1 MKCEEDFEKAKA
13 TIEAQA
19 REYYNQRLSE
29 LETHHDKLGV
39 ERQKRRDAEVAR
51 QVEMMNEAKVR
62 FLEEQE
68 AMKTAMERQAQA
80 KYQQIKNEAHE
91 RLCRRER
98 EMEED
103 KQRTITAM
111 EDAHDKAVEAAAA
124 EAASAAAAERARRF
138 DFEEAQVSGRP
149 SSRTQTQHATHTLT
163 HPSHS
168 FFFFLSFSFSLFL
181 SLSLFLFLSL
191 SPSLS
196 SFPSLFLFCITQ
208 RARTE
213 KAIREALRT
222 ADDAT
227 STLRQKFA
235 KEREGLREEML
246 QQEHAFKQAL
256 GEQEDRVACLE
267 EEVGRLQAARAA
279 AVAEIEAKTKQLGVA
294 HGDISRF
301 EREIS
306 DLNEEVCRIQS
317 EAEVRLQEKQ
327 EAMEGR
333 ERALKA
339 ELNSRL
345 GSITKVMQDLGQQ
358 MV

>member
-103 KQRTITAM
+103 KQRTIAAM

-181 SLSLFLFLSL
+181 SLSLFLFLFL
-191 SPSLS
+191 
-196 SFPSLFLFCITQ
+196 SLF
-208 RARTE
+208 RRT
-213 KAIREALRT
+213 
-222 ADDAT
+222 
-227 STLRQKFA
+227 
-235 KEREGLREEML
+235 
-246 QQEHAFKQAL
+246 
-256 GEQEDRVACLE
+256 
-267 EEVGRLQAARAA
+267 
-279 AVAEIEAKTKQLGVA
+279 
-294 HGDISRF
+294 
-301 EREIS
+301 
-306 DLNEEVCRIQS
+306 
-317 EAEVRLQEKQ
+317 
-327 EAMEGR
+327 
-333 ERALKA
+333 
-339 ELNSRL
+339 
-345 GSITKVMQDLGQQ
+345 
-358 MV
+358 